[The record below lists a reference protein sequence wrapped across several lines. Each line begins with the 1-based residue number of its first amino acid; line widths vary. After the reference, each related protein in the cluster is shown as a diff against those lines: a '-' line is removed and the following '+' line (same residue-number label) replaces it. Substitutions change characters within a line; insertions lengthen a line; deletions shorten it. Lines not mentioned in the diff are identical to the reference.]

1 MIATGL
7 TASTFTAGMNYWL
20 WAALAL
26 LLALLPCLRVIATKQ
41 LGDRLVALEF
51 ASCIVSL
58 EFVLLAEG
66 FHRPSFY
73 DLPLTLAF
81 LSFGG
86 GMVFARFLQRW
97 L

>member
-1 MIATGL
+1 MTL
-7 TASTFTAGMNYWL
+7 TKDMNYWL
-20 WAALAL
+20 WSALAL
-26 LLALLPCLRVIATKQ
+26 LLALLPCLYVAAAKDAE
-41 LGDRLVALEF
+41 DRLVALEF
-51 ASCIVSL
+51 ASCIVTI
-58 EFVLLAEG
+58 EMVLLAEG

>member
-1 MIATGL
+1 MNIN
-7 TASTFTAGMNYWL
+7 MNYWL
-20 WAALAL
+20 WAAFAL
-26 LLALLPCLRVIATKQ
+26 LFALAPCLYVCVCKPVS
-41 LGDRLVALEF
+41 DRAVALEF
-51 ASCIVSL
+51 GSCIVTL
-58 EFVLLAEG
+58 DLVLPSEG

-73 DLPLTLAF
+73 DLPLALAL

>member
-1 MIATGL
+1 
-7 TASTFTAGMNYWL
+7 MNCWL
-20 WAALAL
+20 WCSAALFVAL
-26 LLALLPCLRVIATKQ
+26 LACVYVCAFKPVP
-41 LGDRLVALEF
+41 DRLIALEF
-51 ASCIVSL
+51 ASVIVTL
-58 EFVLLAEG
+58 QMILLAEG

-73 DLPLTLAF
+73 DLPLTLAL

>member
-1 MIATGL
+1 M
-7 TASTFTAGMNYWL
+7 MNYWL
-20 WAALAL
+20 WSALAL
-26 LLALLPCLRVIATKQ
+26 LLALPPSLYVCAAKPVSDK
-41 LGDRLVALEF
+41 LVSLEF
-51 ASCIVSL
+51 ASCIVTL
-58 EFVLLAEG
+58 ELVLLAEG

-73 DLPLTLAF
+73 DLPLTLAL

>member
-1 MIATGL
+1 
-7 TASTFTAGMNYWL
+7 MNFWL
-20 WAALAL
+20 WSAAALLIAL
-26 LLALLPCLRVIATKQ
+26 ILCLYVCATKPAP
-41 LGDRLVALEF
+41 DRLVALQF
-51 ASCIVSL
+51 AGVIVTL
-58 EFVLLAEG
+58 QMVLLCEG

-73 DLPLTLAF
+73 DLPLTLAL

>member
-1 MIATGL
+1 M
-7 TASTFTAGMNYWL
+7 TAGMNYWL
-20 WAALAL
+20 WSALAL
-26 LLALLPCLRVIATKQ
+26 LLALPPCLYVCAVKPVS
-41 LGDRLVALEF
+41 DRLVALEF
-51 ASCIVSL
+51 ASAIVTL
-58 EFVLLAEG
+58 ELVLLAEG

-73 DLPLTLAF
+73 DLPLTLAL

>member
-1 MIATGL
+1 MTV
-7 TASTFTAGMNYWL
+7 GMNYWL
-20 WAALAL
+20 WSALAL
-26 LLALLPCLRVIATKQ
+26 LLALVPCLYVCAFKPAE
-41 LGDRLVALEF
+41 DRLVALEF
-51 ASCIVSL
+51 AGCIVTL
-58 EFVLLAEG
+58 ELVLMCEG

-73 DLPLTLAF
+73 DLPLTLAL

>member
-1 MIATGL
+1 
-7 TASTFTAGMNYWL
+7 MNVWL
-20 WAALAL
+20 WAATVM
-26 LLALLPCLRVIATKQ
+26 LLAFIPTGIACFR
-41 LGDRLVALEF
+41 GAAEDRLVGLEY
-51 ASCIVSL
+51 AGVLTTL
-58 EFVLLAEG
+58 ELVLLTEG
-66 FHRPSFY
+66 FHRGIYY

>member
-1 MIATGL
+1 
-7 TASTFTAGMNYWL
+7 MNYWL
-20 WAALAL
+20 WSALAL
-26 LLALLPCLRVIATKQ
+26 LLALFPCLYVGATKSSE
-41 LGDRLVALEF
+41 DRLVALEF
-51 ASCIVSL
+51 AGCVVTL
-58 EFVLLAEG
+58 ELVLLAEG

>member
-1 MIATGL
+1 M
-7 TASTFTAGMNYWL
+7 TAGMNYWL
-20 WAALAL
+20 WAALVL
-26 LLALLPCLRVIATKQ
+26 LLALVPCIYVCAFHAIE
-41 LGDRLVALEF
+41 DRLVALEF
-51 ASCIVSL
+51 GSSL
-58 EFVLLAEG
+58 VVIEMVLICEG
-66 FHRPSFY
+66 FHRPSFF

>member
-1 MIATGL
+1 
-7 TASTFTAGMNYWL
+7 MNVWI

-26 LLALLPCLRVIATKQ
+26 LLALIPCLIVCFRGDI
-41 LGDRLVALEF
+41 GDRLVGLEF
-51 ASCIVSL
+51 ASIVVTI
-58 EFVLLAEG
+58 ELLLMAQG
-66 FHRPSFY
+66 FGHPSFY
-73 DLPLTLAF
+73 DLPLTLVL

>member
-1 MIATGL
+1 MNVQ
-7 TASTFTAGMNYWL
+7 MNYWL

-26 LLALLPCLRVIATKQ
+26 LFALIPCLYVCGFQRVS
-41 LGDRLVALEF
+41 DRLVALEF
-51 ASCIVSL
+51 GSCIVTL
-58 EFVLLAEG
+58 ELVLLSEG

-73 DLPLTLAF
+73 DLPLALAF